1 MGLEKQLLYKDPQRC
16 KDGSTLP
23 IEVHRRRFESEGQE
37 LFLALVRDMSL
48 RKETEEALHV
58 EQAKAQQYLDIA
70 EVIMVAIDANE
81 RVTMI
86 NQKGCEVLDY
96 RQVEIIGKNWFDLC
110 LPSQVREVVRRNF
123 HRLLRGELDCCLEH
137 YENTVLTKFGAERII
152 EWHNTVVRDGSGRIT
167 HTLSSGSDVTERHK
181 TNAALTQALQEV
193 LELRARLESD
203 NIYLQEEI
211 RTAHSIENIV
221 ARDRCMLDLIDQV
234 IRVASQET
242 TVLIQGETGTGKELI
257 ARILHS
263 RSARSDRPLIK
274 VNCGAIPAG
283 LVESELFGHERGAY
297 TGATARLIG
306 RFELADGGTIFLDE
320 VSELPLHTQVKL
332 LRVLQEQEF
341 ERVGGSRTLK
351 VNVRVIAATNRDLE
365 KMVEENEFRR
375 DLYYRINVFPLI
387 IPPLRARTVDIPP
400 LVERI
405 VEKFSKKLGKPFT
418 SISRESLELLKRYP
432 YPGNVREL
440 ENIIERA
447 MILGKGPK
455 LIIDPKL
462 LPVTDFQAGDTGR
475 IKLVQLER
483 DAIVRALKDLQW
495 VVSGPRGAAN
505 ALGMNPNTLR
515 SRMRKL
521 KIKQPN

>member
-1 MGLEKQLLYKDPQRC
+1 M
-16 KDGSTLP
+16 
-23 IEVHRRRFESEGQE
+23 
-37 LFLALVRDMSL
+37 
-48 RKETEEALHV
+48 
-58 EQAKAQQYLDIA
+58 
-70 EVIMVAIDANE
+70 
-81 RVTMI
+81 
-86 NQKGCEVLDY
+86 
-96 RQVEIIGKNWFDLC
+96 
-110 LPSQVREVVRRNF
+110 
-123 HRLLRGELDCCLEH
+123 
-137 YENTVLTKFGAERII
+137 
-152 EWHNTVVRDGSGRIT
+152 
-167 HTLSSGSDVTERHK
+167 
-181 TNAALTQALQEV
+181 
-193 LELRARLESD
+193 
-203 NIYLQEEI
+203 
-211 RTAHSIENIV
+211 
-221 ARDRCMLDLIDQV
+221 
-234 IRVASQET
+234 
-242 TVLIQGETGTGKELI
+242 
-257 ARILHS
+257 
-263 RSARSDRPLIK
+263 
-274 VNCGAIPAG
+274 
-283 LVESELFGHERGAY
+283 
-297 TGATARLIG
+297 
-306 RFELADGGTIFLDE
+306 
-320 VSELPLHTQVKL
+320 PLHTQVKL

-418 SISRESLELLKRYP
+418 SISRESMELLKHYP

-462 LPVTDFQAGDTGR
+462 LPVTSSQSSDNGT
-475 IKLVQLER
+475 IKLVQLEH
-483 DAIVRALKDLQW
+483 DHMLKALKDLQW

-521 KIKQPN
+521 KIKRPI